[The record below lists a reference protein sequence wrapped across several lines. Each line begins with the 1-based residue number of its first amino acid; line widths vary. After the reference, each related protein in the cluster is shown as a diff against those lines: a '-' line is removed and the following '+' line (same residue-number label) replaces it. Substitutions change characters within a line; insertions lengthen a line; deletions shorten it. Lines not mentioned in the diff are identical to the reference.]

1 MQLKR
6 PTLKDMRTFIIKKGR
21 PLSGAVFLLCLVG
34 GYSFYTH
41 QDDAIDALVADAEAR
56 AADKNSDYL
65 DDSGDMGGPRKSSE
79 MKYSDDSQDGSGAS
93 GFGGSGGSDGF
104 GDSRSSGSGSAGKKS
119 GGSDGADSSG
129 IHLVQGLN
137 GVIRSHPF
145 RDPFDA
151 LDPVPDGNAATVA
164 AGTMTSNDAN
174 GVAGVNGGK
183 GRGRTGQGGVIVI
196 PELEPNGYYGVRRGY
211 GGGGY
216 GYAGGSSY
224 GYAGGSGY
232 GGYSG
237 GSSGHR
243 GSRGGSS
250 SSGGSSGAS
259 YSPWQGVEVRGIIGG
274 DVPMVIIGV
283 GNNEGT
289 YGIGEGPGGLRVVS
303 ISDTAVVL
311 SDGNETR
318 TFSVY

>member
-41 QDDAIDALVADAEAR
+41 QDDAIDALAADAEAR

-211 GGGGY
+211 GG
-216 GYAGGSSY
+216 S
-224 GYAGGSGY
+224 
-232 GGYSG
+232 SG